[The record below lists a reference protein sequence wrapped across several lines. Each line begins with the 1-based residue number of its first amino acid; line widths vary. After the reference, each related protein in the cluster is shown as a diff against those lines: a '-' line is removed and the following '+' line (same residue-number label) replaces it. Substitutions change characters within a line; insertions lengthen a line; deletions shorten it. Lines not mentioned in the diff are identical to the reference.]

1 MKSVMAFGTFDIF
14 HIGHLKTLKQAK
26 QLGDKLIVVIARD
39 VNVRELKE
47 KDPVHN
53 EDERREIISNIEVV
67 DKAVLGNKSDVY
79 QVIKDY
85 KPDTIALGYDQSH
98 FIDKLR
104 DNLQEFGL
112 DCNIERLKPYKKE
125 KMKSSKIKKKL

>member
-47 KDPVHN
+47 KGPVHN

-79 QVIKDY
+79 KVIKDY

-98 FIDKLR
+98 FVDKLR
-104 DNLQEFGL
+104 DKLQEFGL

-125 KMKSSKIKKKL
+125 KIKSSKIKKKL